1 MVQVAIRD
9 YSIRDFNDILEIDKE
24 AFNPR
29 NPSFDMFVYL
39 TCCNDLLVADIG
51 GKVVGYVVT
60 MDVDKFTGKIVSI
73 AVRKEF
79 RRRGIG
85 EALLRKAIERL
96 RAKGKIKIALE
107 VRISNIP
114 AQELYKKLGF
124 KIVGTI
130 PGYYSDGEDAYYM
143 VLSLTGQ

>member
-1 MVQVAIRD
+1 MQVAIRD

-39 TCCNDLLVADIG
+39 TCCNDLLVADIS

-79 RRRGIG
+79 RRKGIG

-96 RAKGKIKIALE
+96 KAKGKIKIALE

>member
-1 MVQVAIRD
+1 MQVAIRD

-96 RAKGKIKIALE
+96 KAKGKIKIALE

>member
-1 MVQVAIRD
+1 MIRE
-9 YSIRDFNDILEIDKE
+9 YSLRDFNEVLEIDKE

-39 TCCNDLLVADIG
+39 TYCSDLLVADIG

-60 MDVDKFTGKIVSI
+60 MEVDKVTGKIVSI
-73 AVRKEF
+73 AVRKDF
-79 RRRGIG
+79 RGRGIG

-96 RAKGKIKIALE
+96 RSRGKTRITLE
-107 VRISNIP
+107 VRVSNKP

-124 KIVGTI
+124 KIMDTI
-130 PGYYSDGEDAYYM
+130 PSYYSDGEDAYYM

>member
-1 MVQVAIRD
+1 VQVAIRD

>member
-1 MVQVAIRD
+1 MQVAIRD